1 MHSTTFGLVCYF
13 LVLSSLC
20 STSVTPKE
28 RRGRRPSYPQQL
40 MKYKLSARMISIYQ
54 IDYLSNLAPTSSPPK
69 KLLHFL
75 LPLIIIYTEI
85 IIIITLEVG
94 VWRGSIRTIIMKQLN
109 SLLSSSSTLSTL
121 TLIPMY
127 HIELWLNHYINYL
140 FMHLSLAAINNSQS
154 LAKHTH
160 TVCCGPVLDTKGVFA

>member
-1 MHSTTFGLVCYF
+1 MENRSHTLIRPLSLSSGWMVGIFYVSNISHAQHNLWPRLVCFF
-13 LVLSSLC
+13 LFFLSSLC

-54 IDYLSNLAPTSSPPK
+54 IDYLSNLAPTSSPDPRNFFI
-69 KLLHFL
+69 LL

-94 VWRGSIRTIIMKQLN
+94 VWRGSIRTIIMNQLN

-127 HIELWLNHYINYL
+127 HIYLVEL
-140 FMHLSLAAINNSQS
+140 
-154 LAKHTH
+154 
-160 TVCCGPVLDTKGVFA
+160 